1 MIAVFSVQ
9 FDSMHQLNLAW
20 AKHLLS
26 DEYDLPQPVKLA
38 FSKLLNSFHL
48 IICRLQGT
56 ESESELDD
64 YHPEKYWLQLENANH
79 REIELFL
86 LKVESNQLSPLE
98 IALLFQLI
106 RDHSFYMGQ
115 LHLLCQQHNI
125 ALVNEYL
132 YKLNLDE

>member
-1 MIAVFSVQ
+1 MLAEFTVQ
-9 FDSMHQLNLAW
+9 FTTIHELNLACI
-20 AKHLLS
+20 HQLLK
-26 DEYDLPQPVKLA
+26 DDRDLDYAIKRA
-38 FSKLLNSFHL
+38 FSRVLNSFHL
-48 IICRLQGT
+48 LVSRLQNT
-56 ESESELDD
+56 ASESELDD

-125 ALVNEYL
+125 AIANEYL